1 MSERYDLVV
10 RGRLGGGEGAAQAA
24 YLGKRVVV
32 VDRLSHPGSAPG
44 RLHGI
49 PRRHF
54 ERLRSTYS
62 RLPEP

>member
-1 MSERYDLVV
+1 MSERYDWWS
-10 RGRLGGGEGAAQAA
+10 GAGSAGEKGPAQAA